1 MNNNGMDKDDKE
13 EKGGLTLEQFTDIV
27 LAQVSKRRQTKS
39 CTIQLRGFG
48 VRRRQ
53 IQHNILSVCNA
64 LWKSCSLKMEM
75 ENSQISLVLVFSS
88 SCFAL
93 IPFKKI

>member
-39 CTIQLRGFG
+39 CTNQLRGLGSEESRFNTICYQCAMHYG
-48 VRRRQ
+48 K
-53 IQHNILSVCNA
+53 A
-64 LWKSCSLKMEM
+64 
-75 ENSQISLVLVFSS
+75 VL
-88 SCFAL
+88 
-93 IPFKKI
+93 

>member
-1 MNNNGMDKDDKE
+1 MNNNGMDKDDEE
-13 EKGGLTLEQFTDIV
+13 EKAGLTLEQFTDIV

-39 CTIQLRGFG
+39 CTIQLRGLG
-48 VRRRQ
+48 Q
-53 IQHNILSVCNA
+53 KKAVCNA

-75 ENSQISLVLVFSS
+75 ENSQISLLLVFSS